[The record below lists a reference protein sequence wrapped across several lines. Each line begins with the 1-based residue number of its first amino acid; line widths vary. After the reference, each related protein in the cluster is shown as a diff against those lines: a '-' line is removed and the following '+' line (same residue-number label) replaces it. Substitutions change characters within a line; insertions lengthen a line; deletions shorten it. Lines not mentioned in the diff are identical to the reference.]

1 MVVKK
6 GRKQHSLTDIMGLL
20 LAVKA
25 QEANNQ
31 DSIAGES
38 VLGKL
43 QWCFERWSIFF
54 AEGAYRGEL
63 ASRIEGV
70 YEWIIEIVLRSDDI
84 KGFVV
89 IPKRSVVECAFSW
102 FQCER
107 SLAKDYEFLNEST

>member
-1 MVVKK
+1 MVLAHFQTVKVQMVVKK

-43 QWCFERWSIFF
+43 QWC
-54 AEGAYRGEL
+54 L
-63 ASRIEGV
+63 
-70 YEWIIEIVLRSDDI
+70 
-84 KGFVV
+84 
-89 IPKRSVVECAFSW
+89 
-102 FQCER
+102 
-107 SLAKDYEFLNEST
+107 